1 MGNASGAC
9 MLHRSPGATEER
21 TVELRLAVG
30 ARLWSGSGATN
41 TALLHNALAV
51 VDADAKGVGRGLPA
65 LERVVIVDEQAEGT
79 CLATHRTKGT
89 STTYER

>member
-1 MGNASGAC
+1 
-9 MLHRSPGATEER
+9 MLHWSPGATEER

-65 LERVVIVDEQAEGT
+65 LERVVVIVDEQAERHMLSHT
-79 CLATHRTKGT
+79 PDKRNE
-89 STTYER
+89 YDV

>member
-9 MLHRSPGATEER
+9 MLHWSPGATEER

-65 LERVVIVDEQAEGT
+65 LERVVVIVDEQAEGHMLSHT
-79 CLATHRTKGT
+79 PDKRNE
-89 STTYER
+89 YDV